1 MSLYE
6 ATLCEL
12 AARSSFASTTYSWS
26 SMSAPESSGATLE
39 ITLLDSS
46 TLAGQVELALKPR
59 LLDQVRDCLRR
70 RHYSLRT
77 EKVYVGWIRR
87 YVLFHDR
94 RGKQ

>member
-46 TLAGQVELALKPR
+46 TPAGQVELALKSR
-59 LLDQVRDCLRR
+59 LLDQVGSVQKLGVSIGRARISALR
-70 RHYSLRT
+70 
-77 EKVYVGWIRR
+77 
-87 YVLFHDR
+87 
-94 RGKQ
+94 